1 MSSDIEK
8 LVKDL
13 IKNVKELEDRVSLL
27 EDPMRDIPENN
38 FIRERIGAIE
48 EE

>member
-8 LVKDL
+8 IIKDL
-13 IKNVKELEDRVSLL
+13 IKKVMELEDRVSLL
-27 EDPMRDIPENN
+27 EDPMMDIPENN
-38 FIRERIGAIE
+38 FIIEKIGAIE